1 MDDHHLLADA
11 VLSRYSPFSDPMTPP
26 IKSDTAIFHCEQLQ
40 SGSLPSCF
48 DQSVPVVFTRHFVG
62 GDPFDRAHYDDEHGE
77 IKKERGRVL
86 GEISAIANL
95 LFSAQHRLF
104 LFMVLII
111 GRRFRLLRLDRAGIV
126 VSAPVDYVSDPNV
139 LCDALQRLC
148 ALDDSSL
155 GLDQTVT
162 RVLPGGRDFRR
173 MDIAALKSPRD
184 ADHSERDLDTP
195 LATPVTFAYA
205 RDLFDASIT
214 SGWPRY
220 RIQIQHQDKWRDFL
234 VGKPTFRT
242 DRVIGRGTRGYVALD
257 CDTNRFVWLKDVWR
271 AAYAIPV
278 PEGDMLRRLNDAGV
292 ENVPTLV
299 CHGDVDDHVT
309 VTADY
314 WERTQSRSAGRS
326 PSPLSRDHSCTLI
339 HSPQSESKKRK
350 RTMDDEE
357 DIVSPGSRD
366 GQTHDSSDDSRRPLR
381 QHKHYRIVVEEV
393 AFPITHF
400 KNGKQ
405 LASLVLDA
413 LRGAIQLFQWA
424 TLSQAYRFQFAA
436 HYQAATHPRTL
447 LLHGDISPRNILIY
461 PQVRHNDEGDKAA
474 IVWTGLLCDWE
485 LAKPIDPRLQES
497 LSATASSPQMVSL

>member
-155 GLDQTVT
+155 GIDPTAT

-195 LATPVTFAYA
+195 LTTPVTFAYA

-220 RIQIQHQDKWRDFL
+220 RIQIHYGDKWHDFL
-234 VGKPTFRT
+234 VGKPTFRA
-242 DRVIGRGTRGYVALD
+242 DSVVGRGTRGYVALD
-257 CDTNRFVWLKDVWR
+257 CETNRFVWLKDVWR

-314 WERTQSRSAGRS
+314 WVPYSAD
-326 PSPLSRDHSCTLI
+326 PSARFPDSQALCPLVD
-339 HSPQSESKKRK
+339 SPQSISKKRK
-350 RTMDDEE
+350 RTTDYEDGVVSLPSKDEK
-357 DIVSPGSRD
+357 IHNSN
-366 GQTHDSSDDSRRPLR
+366 DDSHRPLR

-393 AFPITHF
+393 AFPLTDF

-413 LRGAIQLFQWA
+413 LRGTIHLFQRA
-424 TLSQAYRFQFAA
+424 TLSRAYRFQ
-436 HYQAATHPRTL
+436 YCSTL
-447 LLHGDISPRNILIY
+447 PGGH
-461 PQVRHNDEGDKAA
+461 
-474 IVWTGLLCDWE
+474 
-485 LAKPIDPRLQES
+485 
-497 LSATASSPQMVSL
+497 SSSDAPSSRRY